1 MLNTRDSI
9 KLLLFSLSI
18 FLLTA
23 FAGTGFFLMDVA
35 YQSVSSLRNEK
46 IRNEAIHSEFPEL
59 IHDSKDIVGNLR
71 ARNFQ
76 VKTAGFRVI
85 KNGREIAIPSS
96 GQQSNF
102 DRNIKKVMR
111 RSMTPN
117 RIKETDLFGRFYI
130 RAPDG
135 GRVAGY
141 YSSLN
146 ALRPLL
152 DSGEWKESVTGYY
165 LNVAGD
171 LDAVRLSYFTTS
183 PDQTRQI
190 VEGFVAD
197 HGLEYIRSPSVP
209 VLKRISGRYGGEE
222 LRFRKFLA
230 TYTQIGLDLLD
241 YDITYARRLVA
252 EYRLSYSP
260 QRLSCRP
267 LFEPALIKHSPY
279 YNSLESQ
286 AKSQL
291 WQDFNYWHPGGDWLH
306 MMVNMLLPGDWLY
319 IPEFKPFFLG
329 DNRPP
334 ITPDQR
340 QAMLAVFNL
349 DIPPDWRP

>member
-1 MLNTRDSI
+1 MLNTRESI
-9 KLLLFSLSI
+9 KVLFFFLSI

-23 FAGTGFFLMDVA
+23 FARTTFFLA
-35 YQSVSSLRNEK
+35 NAPYRPINHLGNKK
-46 IRNEAIHSEFPEL
+46 IDNEAINSDFPGL
-59 IHDSKDIVGNLR
+59 IRESKDIIGNVR
-71 ARNFQ
+71 TTYFQ
-76 VKTAGFRVI
+76 VTTAGFNLI
-85 KNGREIAIPSS
+85 KNNTEIAIPSS

-102 DRNIKKVMR
+102 DRNIKEVMK

-117 RIKETDLFGRFYI
+117 RIAATDLFGRFYL

-135 GRVAGY
+135 GRIAGY

-183 PDQTRQI
+183 PDQTRRI
-190 VEGFVAD
+190 VESFVAD
-197 HGLEYIRSPSVP
+197 HGLEYVRPSSAP
-209 VLKRISGRYGGEE
+209 VSERISARYGGEE

-267 LFEPALIKHSPY
+267 LFEPALTKHSPY
-279 YNSLESQ
+279 YNSLDSQ

-291 WQDFNYWHPGGDWLH
+291 WQDFDYWHPGGDWLH
-306 MMVNMLLPGDWLY
+306 MMVNMLLPEDWLY
-319 IPEFKPFFLG
+319 MPEFKSFFLG

-340 QAMLAVFNL
+340 QAMLAMFNL
-349 DIPPDWRP
+349 DIPPNWRP